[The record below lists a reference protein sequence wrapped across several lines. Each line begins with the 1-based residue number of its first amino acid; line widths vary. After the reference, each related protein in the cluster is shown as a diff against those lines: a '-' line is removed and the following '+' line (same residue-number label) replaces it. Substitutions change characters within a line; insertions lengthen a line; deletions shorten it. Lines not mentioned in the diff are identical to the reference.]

1 LLFYKAISISS
12 EKTRV
17 SDATYT
23 SGVTVSVTIA
33 VTVAVA
39 EEAVSRASSRV
50 GDWANGVGDALEG
63 VEETS
68 LSITLLQDVLERR
81 ESDLVAT
88 TGDVAFT
95 SRVVVSIVISGL
107 VIVPVLVLIQ
117 H

>member
-1 LLFYKAISISS
+1 VSGLTVTVLPLPAWLLFPAELPLPLLFYKAISISS

-50 GDWANGVGDALEG
+50 GD
-63 VEETS
+63 
-68 LSITLLQDVLERR
+68 
-81 ESDLVAT
+81 
-88 TGDVAFT
+88 
-95 SRVVVSIVISGL
+95 
-107 VIVPVLVLIQ
+107 
-117 H
+117 